1 MIDTNVQSPTAPF
14 TPEEDKR
21 LIPVS
26 QQWSNDYALK
36 VSTTGFQVME
46 TYRQQNHDRRFQ
58 NSDQLFVAWQPQK
71 VWEGTRIPRSSL
83 GVFLTMQ
90 QEETL
95 LDNVMAALF
104 PLEDNVIPEPMFGTS
119 VAQARLSL
127 QLILQQLKYS
137 AEGYANIR
145 ESVRLALK
153 QAILYGNGIL
163 EVSWLYREIMRMVA
177 IPVWDD
183 PTYQA
188 MYSSIAGELP
198 KRHLVSQA
206 MKQIINQ
213 PLVTHVDIRSFYI
226 DPNTSS
232 PDVQKARDCA
242 VRTLLTKEDLAQYRG
257 MPNFDVPSDLGLDI
271 LSQNK
276 TATSGDQAIQVGK
289 SYNGI
294 SYQPTQDYTGNPND
308 KRVELI
314 RYYSN
319 NRVVW
324 MLNRRWVMY
333 NQPNELGVKP
343 FLNAFY
349 IDVPNSFYGLSMAD
363 VCEPEQRLQQSL
375 INARIDE
382 LALSI
387 HSPFVKKRGDNLP
400 QNSLRMVPG
409 RVIELDY
416 PAEFTKLEWKNVTQD
431 AAYEV
436 GASEQRNQKT
446 TGLTDTASF
455 GVGSAGGNSAN
466 RTATGV
472 NSQVAAAGKRINGI
486 INNIESNFIEPLFN
500 LLHQYNKTFLNPS
513 QVFYLTGVPQGV
525 DPRSVI
531 HANVC
536 FKAIAGRKLQS
547 RMMVLQTVPQMLP
560 VLLNPA
566 FAEQMRMQ
574 GWMLNPKA
582 VMDDIADAIGLKET
596 QWFQPVTEEQ
606 MQFMQANDP
615 NQLRAQTTMQMAR
628 ERLAAQAENQV
639 RGDDTKLLAAVMPV
653 IAKNEGL
660 QRAATGFKAKEEKPN
675 ASRTQ

>member
-1 MIDTNVQSPTAPF
+1 MIDTNVQSPTAPM
-14 TPEEDKR
+14 TPDEERK
-21 LIPVS
+21 LVPVT
-26 QQWSNDYALK
+26 QPWSNDYALK
-36 VSTTGFQVME
+36 VAATSFSVME
-46 TYRQQNHDRRFQ
+46 TYRQQNHDKRFQ

-104 PLEDNVIPEPMFGTS
+104 PLEDNVIPEAMFGTS
-119 VAQARLSL
+119 VMQARLSL
-127 QLILQQLKYS
+127 LLILQQLKYS

-163 EVSWLYREIMRMVA
+163 EVSWLYREVMRMVA
-177 IPVWDD
+177 VPVWDD
-183 PTYQA
+183 PTYTA
-188 MYSSIAGELP
+188 MYSSITGELP

-213 PLVTHVDIRSFYI
+213 PLVTAVDIRSFYI
-226 DPNTSS
+226 DPNTNS

-257 MPNFDVPSDLGLDI
+257 QPGFDVPNDMGLDI

-276 TATSGDQAIQVGK
+276 TATAGDQSVQIGR
-289 SYNGI
+289 SYNAI

-308 KRVELI
+308 KRIELI
-314 RYYSN
+314 RHYSN

-333 NQPNELGVKP
+333 NKPNELGVKP

-375 INARIDE
+375 INARVDE

-387 HSPFVKKRGDNLP
+387 HSPFVKKRGDALP

-416 PAEFTKLEWKNVTQD
+416 PSEFTKLEWKNVTAD
-431 AAYEV
+431 SAFEV
-436 GASEQRNQKT
+436 GASDRRVQKT
-446 TGLTDTASF
+446 TGMTDVASF
-455 GVGSAGGNSAN
+455 GTASEGGNSAN
-466 RTATGV
+466 RTATGI
-472 NSQVAAAGKRINGI
+472 NSQVSAAGKRINGI

-500 LLHQYNKTFLNPS
+500 LLHQYNKTFLNPT
-513 QVFYLTGVPQGV
+513 QVFYLTGQPQGI
-525 DPRSVI
+525 DPRAII

-536 FKAIAGRKLQS
+536 FKAIAGRKLQA
-547 RMMVLQTVPQMLP
+547 RMMVLQMAPQFLP

-566 FAEQMRMQ
+566 FIEQMRLQ
-574 GWMLNPKA
+574 GKSFNP
-582 VMDDIADAIGLKET
+582 VSMMDDLFDAIGMRSS
-596 QWFQPVTEEQ
+596 QWFDDITPEQ
-606 MQFMQANDP
+606 QQQMSAQDP
-615 NQLRAQTTMQMAR
+615 NQLKAQTTMQMAR
-628 ERLAAQAENQV
+628 ERLAAQAENQT
-639 RGDDTKLLAAVMPV
+639 RSDDTKLLAAVMPV

-660 QRAATGFKAKEEKPN
+660 QKAATGFKAKEGKPN